1 MIRWASLVLLI
12 CIAGCVD
19 AREKIAPQNEREALA
34 RVNQNLVGIDQP
46 LQYKALASF
55 SFRDANGRDRRFIG
69 HEAALIFAPP
79 QYLRFDVR
87 SLAGVVAQFGSNDER
102 YWVWIEPELEKL
114 WWGYWDR
121 IDATEQLILPP
132 DDLLDVLMLRPLPSA
147 LAGDLRPLLRKTGD
161 EHQLLFIRLN
171 DDNQPCG
178 LREIRLDPFQ
188 PYQPL
193 EIIDRLPD
201 GRIQMQAYLSQ
212 YRRVGDDG
220 PYTARKYVVYW
231 PLNKSE
237 LRLDVTQAVFRPELP
252 LEIFT
257 FPSEWQGEVEQLDA
271 AGSP

>member
-1 MIRWASLVLLI
+1 MARWTSLALLI
-12 CIAGCVD
+12 CVAGCVD
-19 AREKIAPQNEREALA
+19 TREKIAPQNEREALA
-34 RVNQNLVGIDQP
+34 RVNQNLAGIDQP

-55 SFRDANGRDRRFIG
+55 RFRDANGRDRRFIG

-147 LAGDLRPLLRKTGD
+147 LSGGLRPLLRKTGD
-161 EHQLLFIRLN
+161 EHQLLFIRLGE
-171 DDNQPCG
+171 DGQPCG
-178 LREIRLDPFQ
+178 LREIRLDPYQ

-201 GRIQMQAYLSQ
+201 GRVQMQAYLSK
-212 YRRVGDDG
+212 YRRISGDG

-231 PLNKSE
+231 PLDKSE
-237 LRLDVTQAVFRPELP
+237 LRLDVTRAVFRPELP
-252 LEIFT
+252 LEVFA
-257 FPSEWQGEVEQLDA
+257 FPSEWPGEVEQLDA
-271 AGSP
+271 ADSP